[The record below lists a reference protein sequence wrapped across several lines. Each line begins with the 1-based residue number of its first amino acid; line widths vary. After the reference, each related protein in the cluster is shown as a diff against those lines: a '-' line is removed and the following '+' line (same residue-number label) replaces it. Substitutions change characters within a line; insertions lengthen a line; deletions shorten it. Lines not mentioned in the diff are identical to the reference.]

1 MRHLL
6 IFILGTIILADES
19 WKIYD
24 DSTVGRVD
32 ITVDSTALIWMYNNV
47 ESDSLHMAEIHFDN
61 NNINET
67 VENVGFRLRGNT
79 SRNSQKK
86 SFKLDFN
93 HFVQGRNFYDVEKI
107 NLNGEHND
115 VSILRSKLCWD
126 LFHQIGIVSSRA
138 CHMEVY
144 LSLIHISEPTRPY

>member
-93 HFVQGRNFYDVEKI
+93 HFVQGRNFYD
-107 NLNGEHND
+107 
-115 VSILRSKLCWD
+115 
-126 LFHQIGIVSSRA
+126 
-138 CHMEVY
+138 
-144 LSLIHISEPTRPY
+144 